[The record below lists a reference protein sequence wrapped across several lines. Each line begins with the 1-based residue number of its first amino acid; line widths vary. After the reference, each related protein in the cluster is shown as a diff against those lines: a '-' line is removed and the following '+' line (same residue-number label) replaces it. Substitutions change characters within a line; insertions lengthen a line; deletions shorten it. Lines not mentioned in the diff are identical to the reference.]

1 MKCRLFLALVA
12 SFLVFSATFALGA
25 GIVYAS
31 GISGGIGGVFGGGG
45 GGGGGGGSVSGSIG
59 NAQSD
64 KTANAVA
71 SDPYTSGCS
80 KGAYL
85 AISGP
90 IKDASGNTLATVE
103 NWYSPSCVKN
113 WARIVWSS
121 GTNLQTFIKIYAPNN
136 EDPAQCYP
144 TECQGYYPGG
154 LSPSWTDMI
163 NGQKLACAYGAVK
176 TPSGKPYDT
185 DSLKYGLCA

>member
-1 MKCRLFLALVA
+1 MKCRLFLTLVA
-12 SFLVFSATFALGA
+12 TFLVFSATFALGS

-31 GISGGIGGVFGGGG
+31 GMSGGA
-45 GGGGGGGSVSGSIG
+45 G
-59 NAQSD
+59 NGQPDRIANDPGPGNGQLGEI
-64 KTANAVA
+64 ANALS

-90 IKDASGNTLATVE
+90 IKDAGGNTLATVE

-121 GTNLQTFIKIYAPNN
+121 GTNLQTFIKIYTPNN
-136 EDPAQCYP
+136 EAAAQCYP
-144 TECQGYYPGG
+144 TECQGYYQKG
-154 LSPSWTDMI
+154 LSPSWTNMI
-163 NGQKLACAYGAVK
+163 DGQKLACAYGAVK
-176 TPSGKPYDT
+176 TQSGAPYDT
-185 DSLKYGLCA
+185 NSLKYGLCA